1 MRLRNFAICV
11 CGLLLIGTSAFAASA
26 KKASS
31 SAKSTAQGV
40 EKIIAGP
47 VALVNVEKKEITIER
62 NGKQYPISIE
72 GSTLITGVNNPI
84 TLENIKAGDLVSVSY
99 HKSSDGRRVALNI
112 INKSFS
118 APVAPKP
125 SVQSKAEPKKE
136 PAVEKKAAAP
146 AVAPKA
152 EIKAEPK
159 KEAAVAPATTPK
171 ADVKAETKKDTAAV
185 QPAKIPN

>member
-1 MRLRNFAICV
+1 MRLRYCAICA

-31 SAKSTAQGV
+31 SVKSTAKGV

-47 VALVNVEKKEITIER
+47 VALVNVEKKELAVER

-72 GSTLITGVNNPI
+72 GSTLITGLNNPI
-84 TLENIKAGDLVSVSY
+84 PLESIKAGDLVSVSY
-99 HKSSDGRRVALNI
+99 HKSPDGRRVALNI

-118 APVAPKP
+118 APVAPKT
-125 SVQSKAEPKKE
+125 SLQSKAEPKKE

-152 EIKAEPK
+152 EVKTEPK
-159 KEAAVAPATTPK
+159 KEAAVAPAATAK
-171 ADVKAETKKDTAAV
+171 SDVKAETKKDSAAV